1 MEPRPRFT
9 SPERVDKKEKVPPLK
24 FAHLAPHVWQ
34 ALTELN
40 RKGWVTRGF
49 ENPETVAEHTNS
61 LRGLAAAFPGL
72 QNEERQE
79 LLDIL
84 EIHDWAESIVGDEV
98 AVIDN
103 KDDPALKAAK
113 FEKEKK
119 AMEEIC
125 GKLGGDGK
133 VIMDLWI
140 RYENGSDPMAKLAK
154 ELDKYQAVEMAL
166 KYEKSQGKHVFIEL
180 LEYSK
185 PFITHPTLLKKFESL
200 QRKYF
205 PEEQLE
211 NKVSPEEKEYT
222 ILELLR
228 KGRINVNKNPMQV
241 AYELGVILG
250 KTVPLSAVTNW
261 ELRAIAPVVPPIDF
275 LEAISIVYNLP
286 LEDVIKA
293 HNTSMSFKKEV
304 KDSRKSAK
312 DHVPKITRENSGWGY
327 GGSPGRQSGKR
338 NKS

>member
-1 MEPRPRFT
+1 MQPRFT
-9 SPERVDKKEKVPPLK
+9 YPEGTVNKDKVPPLK

-34 ALTELN
+34 ALTKLE
-40 RKGWVTRGF
+40 RRGWVTRGF
-49 ENPETVAEHTNS
+49 ENPETVAEHTSS
-61 LRGLAAAFPGL
+61 LRSLAMTIPGL
-72 QNEERQE
+72 GNEEREE

-113 FEKEKK
+113 FEKEMK
-119 AMEEIC
+119 AVEEIC
-125 GKLGGDGK
+125 GKLGDKGK
-133 VIMDLWI
+133 VIMDLWK
-140 RYENGSDPMAKLAK
+140 RYENGLDPIAKLAK

-166 KYEKSQGKHVFIEL
+166 KYEKSQGKHVFVEL

-185 PFITHPTLLKKFESL
+185 PFITHPALLKKLESL
-200 QRKYF
+200 KRKYF
-205 PEEQLE
+205 PGQQLE

-222 ILELLR
+222 MLELLR

-250 KTVPLSAVTNW
+250 KTVPSSAVTNW
-261 ELRAIAPVVPPIDF
+261 ELRAIAPAIPPLDF

-293 HNTSMSFKKEV
+293 HNISMSFKKEV

-327 GGSPGRQSGKR
+327 GGSTGNQSAKR
-338 NKS
+338 SKS